1 MSRGDAASNVGGMN
15 QAAALGRIGPLLR
28 DWRRRRRMSQL
39 DLALSGTAV
48 EVTASELS
56 IESFF
61 PADRT
66 TADVVWSAAAAL
78 DPRARDA

>member
-1 MSRGDAASNVGGMN
+1 
-15 QAAALGRIGPLLR
+15 
-28 DWRRRRRMSQL
+28 
-39 DLALSGTAV
+39 V